1 MVGRA
6 VTTLSMGNPLRLSLL
21 VGFVLIWS
29 VLLCTASNA
38 DESQQKELD
47 SLKRSISTL
56 ERQLEDRGKQRNSLQ
71 SALKK
76 VELES
81 SKINRNIRRLRT
93 KINKLE
99 KQLTTLDQKEKDLQQ
114 NISEQSDAI
123 SEQITAAHQL
133 GDQEPIKLLLNQED
147 PQQLARVLKY
157 YDYFLKAR
165 ADKIQRYKKD
175 IDDLTETRAEIN
187 RQKLALVQS
196 KKALEADKKT
206 LSNRVKSRKKTLD
219 KLQSSLRTDKKKLS
233 KLQDERNKLEE
244 IIETVKKAA
253 AKLALP
259 SNYESFTSRKG
270 KLKWPIKG
278 RVAHSFGSKR
288 SGTLRWEG
296 WLISASAGDAV
307 KTVHHGR
314 VVFSNYLRGFGL
326 LVIVDHGDGY
336 MTLYAHN
343 QELLR
348 ETGDW
353 VQSNEV
359 ISRAGDTG
367 GLNKPALYFEI
378 RNQGNPADPKV
389 WLGKR

>member
-1 MVGRA
+1 M
-6 VTTLSMGNPLRLSLL
+6 
-21 VGFVLIWS
+21 
-29 VLLCTASNA
+29 
-38 DESQQKELD
+38 
-47 SLKRSISTL
+47 
-56 ERQLEDRGKQRNSLQ
+56 
-71 SALKK
+71 
-76 VELES
+76 ELES
-81 SKINRNIRRLRT
+81 SKINRNIRRLRN
-93 KINKLE
+93 KINNLE
-99 KQLTTLDQKEKDLQQ
+99 KQLKTLNKKEKDLQQ
-114 NISEQSDAI
+114 NIRAQSDAI

-175 IDDLTETRAEIN
+175 IDDLTETMAEIN
-187 RQKLALVQS
+187 RQKLALDQS

-259 SNYESFTSRKG
+259 SNYESFVSRKG
-270 KLKWPIKG
+270 KLKWPLKG

-288 SGTLRWEG
+288 SGTLRWQG

-378 RNQGNPADPKV
+378 RKQGNPADPKV

>member
-1 MVGRA
+1 MIGRA
-6 VTTLSMGNPLRLSLL
+6 ATTLSMGNPLRLSLL
-21 VGFVLIWS
+21 GGFVLIWS

-81 SKINRNIRRLRT
+81 SKINRNIRRLRN
-93 KINKLE
+93 KINNLE
-99 KQLTTLDQKEKDLQQ
+99 KQLKTLNKKEKDLQQ
-114 NISEQSDAI
+114 NIRAQSDAI

-175 IDDLTETRAEIN
+175 IDDLTETMAEIN
-187 RQKLALVQS
+187 RQKLALDQS

-259 SNYESFTSRKG
+259 SNYESFVSRKG
-270 KLKWPIKG
+270 KLKWPLKG

-288 SGTLRWEG
+288 SGTLRWQG

-378 RNQGNPADPKV
+378 RKQGNPADPKV

>member
-1 MVGRA
+1 MIGRA
-6 VTTLSMGNPLRLSLL
+6 ATTLSMGNPLRLSLL
-21 VGFVLIWS
+21 GGFVLIWS

-81 SKINRNIRRLRT
+81 SKINRNIRRLRN
-93 KINKLE
+93 KINNLE
-99 KQLTTLDQKEKDLQQ
+99 KQLKTLNKKEKDLQQ
-114 NISEQSDAI
+114 NIRAQSDAI

-175 IDDLTETRAEIN
+175 IDDLTETMAEIN
-187 RQKLALVQS
+187 RQKLAIDQS

-259 SNYESFTSRKG
+259 SNYESFVSRKG
-270 KLKWPIKG
+270 KLKWPLKG

-288 SGTLRWEG
+288 SGTLRWQG

-378 RNQGNPADPKV
+378 RKQGNPADPKV